1 MIYIIVFLALL
12 GFTFFIGYCYL
23 KDITLL
29 WIAIAIFGLGFLA
42 LIHLLKFP
50 FYYEISNGF

>member
-50 FYYEISNGF
+50 FYYESCI